1 MISEEMCDLIIDQ
14 YYDTVFRYCLKKL
27 RKTEDAEDCA
37 QETFLVFFQ
46 KRKILFMQSNIKTWL
61 LKTADNV
68 IKRYQEKNWHNDANI
83 DDLSELLP
91 DTGGEAIDPLRY
103 IEDFISKEDA
113 ELLRKYVMCNSKQE
127 REALAKHY
135 HMTLHNLTTR
145 ISRIKKSIISKI
157 DN

>member
-1 MISEEMCDLIIDQ
+1 MCDLIIDQ

-83 DDLSELLP
+83 EDLSEILP
-91 DTGGEAIDPLRY
+91 DTSGEAINPLRD
-103 IEDFISKEDA
+103 IEKFICKEDA

-135 HMTLHNLTTR
+135 HMTLNNLTTR